1 MRSLIVRGG
10 ILAIPDGDPT
20 QPETRIQRVPGD
32 LQITDGVITA
42 VGVVPAA
49 GSDAEVVDATGLLV
63 MPGVI
68 DPQVHFR
75 EPGLTHKEDIG
86 SGSRACAAGGVTSF
100 LEMPNTQPPTT
111 SRAAIDDKLARA
123 ARTSLVDHGFFIGAT
138 PDNLEALLATEADDD
153 ICGIKVFMGSST
165 GTLLVN
171 ERADLERIFGHGRR
185 LIAVH
190 AEDEARLNERK
201 ASFGPVTD
209 VALHSRLR
217 DAEAARLASALAM
230 ELSEKFDRRLHILH
244 LSTADEVT
252 LLAER
257 GKGKGRVTAEV
268 TPQHLTLIAPEVY
281 ARLGSRAQM
290 NPPLREQEHAEA
302 LWRGLHAGLLDC
314 IATDHAPHTLEE
326 KAKPY
331 PASPSGMPGVETALA
346 VMLDA
351 AHKGRCTVEDVVR
364 WMTLGPARCYR
375 IANKGALVTGYDG
388 DVALVDLAQT
398 RAVDERPI
406 RSKVGWSPYAG
417 LPLTGWP
424 VATFVRGRAVY
435 RDGELI
441 ESGTGSKLRFT
452 TSSRR

>member
-1 MRSLIVRGG
+1 MRSLIIRGG
-10 ILAIPDGDPT
+10 TLAVPEGDPGK
-20 QPETRIQRVPGD
+20 PETRVKRVVGD
-32 LQITDGVITA
+32 LRIVDGLITE
-42 VGVVPAA
+42 VG
-49 GSDAEVVDATGLLV
+49 EVSASTGDDEIVDATGLLV

-111 SRAAIDDKLARA
+111 SRQAFDAKLARA
-123 ARTSLVDHGFFIGAT
+123 AQTSLVDYGFFIGAT
-138 PDNLEALLATEADDD
+138 PDNLDQLLATEGDDD
-153 ICGIKVFMGSST
+153 ICGIKIFMGSST

-171 ERADLERIFGHGRR
+171 ERSDLERIFGHGRR

-190 AEDEARLNERK
+190 AEDEARLMARK
-201 ASFGPVTD
+201 ELFGPGAD
-209 VALHSRLR
+209 VSQHSRIR
-217 DAEAARLASALAM
+217 DAEAARLASALAL
-230 ELSEKFDRRLHILH
+230 ELSEKYGRRLHILH
-244 LSTADEVT
+244 LSTADEVN

-268 TPQHLTLIAPEVY
+268 TPQHLTLVVPEIY
-281 ARLGSRAQM
+281 DRLGTRAQM
-290 NPPLREQEHAEA
+290 NPPLREREHVDA
-302 LWRGLHAGLLDC
+302 LWRGLHAGVLDC

-331 PASPSGMPGVETALA
+331 GQAPSGMPGVETALA

-351 AHKGRCTVEDVVR
+351 AHHGKCTVEDVVR

-375 IANKGALVTGYDG
+375 IAGKGALVTGYAG
-388 DVALVDLAQT
+388 DVALVDLGEV
-398 RAVDERPI
+398 RSVDQRPI
-406 RSKVGWSPYAG
+406 RSKVGWSPYEG
-417 LPLTGWP
+417 VQLHGWP
-424 VATFVRGRAVY
+424 VATFVGGRAVY

-441 ESGTGSKLRFT
+441 ESGVGNKLRFGLPG
-452 TSSRR
+452 